1 MVGDGAQIG
10 PKKGQLI
17 LRRTNGAQS
26 ATAKDFGAPSWGEAE
41 VQIISGYVHGGTV
54 VEQCRSNCRTIIGHH
69 WCAILMESNKWSGK
83 N

>member
-1 MVGDGAQIG
+1 MVGDGAQIC

-26 ATAKDFGAPSWGEAE
+26 ATAKDLGTPSWGEAE
-41 VQIISGYVHGGTV
+41 VQIMSG
-54 VEQCRSNCRTIIGHH
+54 TIICHH